1 LGEFILNALV
11 KRSVSEVPA
20 DAFLVV
26 GFSCATLDIGHEQNR
41 AQLQLPTEMSEYLD
55 RHLPV
60 SAKKA
65 AVLTYYAELKREP
78 AAIIITAA
86 LSHFHLVRL
95 RQAEVARQLFLA
107 GINCEEHARRPAPR
121 NRCSL
126 GDGVSRQH

>member
-1 LGEFILNALV
+1 MGQFILNALV
-11 KRSVSEVPA
+11 KRPVSEVPA

-26 GFSCATLDIGHEQNR
+26 GFSCPTLDIGHEQNR
-41 AQLQLPTEMSEYLD
+41 AQLQLPTKVSEDLD

-60 SAKKA
+60 TAKKA

-78 AAIIITAA
+78 AAIIVTAA

-107 GINCEEHARRPAPR
+107 GINREEHTGRPATHKR
-121 NRCSL
+121 YGL
-126 GDGVSRQH
+126 GDRVSRQH